1 MAQLHRLKELEN
13 SVSDISTREY
23 EERDWPEVSKIHD
36 LARPIELEGSCDPR
50 AFVRLADDKNDLPEF
65 LNSRKLVA
73 CYETRIVGFIGID
86 ASTIGWLYVDPKE
99 TGKGI
104 GRYLVRQAL
113 VRIKQGASVFVL
125 DGNVKA
131 ISLYKSEAFEVVDR
145 FESDNSGYPCTVLKM
160 SQLMPSDI

>member
-1 MAQLHRLKELEN
+1 MAQLHQLKELEN

-23 EERDWPEVSKIHD
+23 EARDWPEVSKIHD
-36 LARPIELEGSCDPR
+36 LARPIELEGSCDPK
-50 AFVRLADDKNDLPEF
+50 AFVRLADDKNDLQEF
-65 LNSRKLVA
+65 LNSGKLVA

-145 FESDNSGYPCTVLKM
+145 FESDNNGYPCTVLKM

>member
-1 MAQLHRLKELEN
+1 M
-13 SVSDISTREY
+13 SDISTREY

-36 LARPIELEGSCDPR
+36 LARPIELEGSCDSK
-50 AFVRLADDKNDLPEF
+50 AFVRLADDKKDLQEF
-65 LNSRKLVA
+65 LNSGKLVA

-104 GRYLVRQAL
+104 GRYLFRQAL
-113 VRIKQGASVFVL
+113 FRIKQGASVFVL

-145 FESDNSGYPCTVLKM
+145 FESDNNGYPCTVLKM